1 MLTITEGPIKV
12 SCNLCTG
19 TEWLKSSFIREIF
32 SDTINVYN
40 TKLLPDLKW
49 DIIKITVYMYE
60 FIKEQI
66 NNNKALL

>member
-1 MLTITEGPIKV
+1 MDRGQRVLG
-12 SCNLCTG
+12 G
-19 TEWLKSSFIREIF
+19 G
-32 SDTINVYN
+32 
-40 TKLLPDLKW
+40 LKW

>member
-1 MLTITEGPIKV
+1 MIVKGQTKDGQRT
-12 SCNLCTG
+12 
-19 TEWLKSSFIREIF
+19 KS
-32 SDTINVYN
+32 
-40 TKLLPDLKW
+40 LGGGGLKW